1 MLRGWRFGPGSGRR
15 SAVTTTIHN
24 SESDWGKTMGAA
36 TTPRLQVGL
45 RGRLFMAFGLVAA
58 LTVIASI
65 NSIVSYNS
73 LQSSLGVIADT
84 SLPEITRSSHV
95 IKAAGDVGAAAPSLL
110 AAASN
115 SEREQAAKALTIS
128 RGELTRAVGALGKDD
143 AAALGKIVQPI
154 LDNLTRLEQSVAER
168 QSIATARTARIN
180 ELRKTHQKLA
190 EKLIPIADDVG
201 FTLAMALET
210 AADKQDL
217 ALVRKTLLGLADN
230 ELGALQAVLA
240 LRAESNLILGIL
252 VEAADLASAD
262 LLPPVRD
269 RFNATARR
277 LGKAAATLQDAETTR
292 LVEQLIAIGRASD
305 NIFDLK
311 QKEIAATKQGSDVVA
326 QNRELTSQLEIG
338 VRQLGQRSEAAAAA
352 TVHASETQIS
362 SGRVVLIG
370 LAVGS
375 LLAALLIGWLYVGR
389 AVVRRLVGLQV
400 SMKALAAGDL
410 STQVATGGSDEI
422 GAMASALQVFKDNMA
437 ESNRLRAERSESEKR
452 AADQRRSDMWRLAD
466 EFQAAIGEIVE
477 TVSSASTELEASAK
491 TLTDTASETQ
501 QLSGLVEKASGSAS
515 SNVSSVAIAAEEMT
529 ASIAEINRQVQE
541 STRIATE
548 AVQQAEVTDAR
559 INELSKAATRIG
571 DVINLITTIAEQ
583 TNLLALNATI
593 EAARAGESGR
603 GFAVVAQ
610 EVKSL
615 ATQTSKATSE
625 ISAQIASMQLATQDS
640 VTAIKQIGATIGR
653 ISEIA
658 STIAVSVEQQGGA
671 TQEIVHNVQNAAQST
686 RQVAAN
692 IVEVNKGAYE
702 TSSASSQVLSSAQS
716 LSGESN
722 RLKLEVDRFLETVR
736 AA

>member
-1 MLRGWRFGPGSGRR
+1 MKAVMSKLR
-15 SAVTTTIHN
+15 I
-24 SESDWGKTMGAA
+24 
-36 TTPRLQVGL
+36 GL

-65 NSIVSYNS
+65 NAIVSYNS
-73 LQSSLGVIADT
+73 LGSSLGVIAER
-84 SLPEITRSSHV
+84 SLPEITRSSQV
-95 IKAAGDVGAAAPSLL
+95 VKAAGSVGAAAPSLL
-110 AAASN
+110 AAAN
-115 SEREQAAKALTIS
+115 DSEREQAAKALALS
-128 RGELTRAVGALGKDD
+128 RDDLTRAIGALSSED
-143 AAALGKIVQPI
+143 AALLNKAARPI
-154 LDNLTRLEQSVAER
+154 LDNLVRLEKSVTER
-168 QSIATARTARIN
+168 QAIAAARAARIA
-180 ELRKTHQKLA
+180 ELRKAHRKLA

-210 AADKQDL
+210 TADKQD
-217 ALVRKTLLGLADN
+217 VDVIRKTLLGLADN

-240 LRAESNLILGIL
+240 LRAESNLLLGIL

-262 LLPPVRD
+262 LLPPVKD
-269 RFNATARR
+269 RFNATARH
-277 LGKAAATLQDAETTR
+277 LGKAAAVLHDAETTK
-292 LVEQLIAIGRASD
+292 LVNELVAIGSGKD
-305 NIFDLK
+305 NVFDLK
-311 QKEIAATKQGSDVVA
+311 LKEIAAIKAGTDVVA

-352 TVHASETQIS
+352 SVNASEAEIS
-362 SGRVVLIG
+362 SGRIVLIS

-422 GAMASALQVFKDNMA
+422 GAMASALQVFKNNMA
-437 ESNRLRAERSESEKR
+437 ESNRLRAERLESEQQV
-452 AADQRRSDMWRLAD
+452 AAQRRSDMSRLAD

-491 TLTDTASETQ
+491 TLTNTASETQ
-501 QLSGLVEKASGSAS
+501 QLSGMVEAASGDAS
-515 SNVSSVAIAAEEMT
+515 NNVNSVAIATEEMT

-541 STRIATE
+541 STRIASE
-548 AVQQAEVTDAR
+548 AVQQAEITDAR

-610 EVKSL
+610 EVKTL

-625 ISAQIASMQLATQDS
+625 IGAQIAEMQAATQDS
-640 VTAIKQIGATIGR
+640 VAAIKQIGSTIGR

-658 STIAVSVEQQGGA
+658 STIAASVEQQGGA
-671 TQEIVHNVQNAAQST
+671 TQEIVHNVQDAAKST
-686 RQVAAN
+686 SQVAAN
-692 IVEVNKGAYE
+692 IIEVNKGAYE
-702 TSSASSQVLSSAQS
+702 TSSASSQVLASAQS

>member
-1 MLRGWRFGPGSGRR
+1 MRALLS
-15 SAVTTTIHN
+15 
-24 SESDWGKTMGAA
+24 K
-36 TTPRLQVGL
+36 LQVGL

-58 LTVIASI
+58 LTVIASV
-65 NSIVSYNS
+65 NAIVSYNS
-73 LQSSLGVIADT
+73 LGNSLGVIAER

-95 IKAAGDVGAAAPSLL
+95 VKAAGNVGSAAPSLL
-110 AAASN
+110 AAAN
-115 SEREQAAKALTIS
+115 DAEREHAAKALAVS
-128 RGELTRAVGALGKDD
+128 RDELTRAIGALSTED
-143 AAALGKIVQPI
+143 AALLNKTAQPI
-154 LDNLTRLEQSVAER
+154 LDNLARLEKSVTER
-168 QSIATARTARIN
+168 QSIAAARASRIA

-210 AADKQDL
+210 AADKQD
-217 ALVRKTLLGLADN
+217 VTVIRQTLLGLADN
-230 ELGALQAVLA
+230 ELGTLQAVLA
-240 LRAESNLILGIL
+240 LRAESNLLLGIL
-252 VEAADLASAD
+252 VEAADLASVD
-262 LLPPVRD
+262 LLPPVKD

-277 LGKAAATLQDAETTR
+277 LGKAAAVLQNADTTKLVSQ
-292 LVEQLIAIGRASD
+292 LVETGSGKD

-311 QKEIAATKQGSDVVA
+311 LKEIAATKAGTDVVA
-326 QNRELTSQLEIG
+326 QNRELTSQLEVG

-352 TVHASETQIS
+352 SVNASEAEIS
-362 SGRVVLIG
+362 SGRIVLIG

-389 AVVRRLVGLQV
+389 AVVRRLVGLQA

-437 ESNRLRAERSESEKR
+437 ESNRLRAERLESEKH
-452 AADQRRSDMWRLAD
+452 AAAQRRADMSRLAD
-466 EFQAAIGEIVE
+466 EFQAAVGEIIE

-491 TLTDTASETQ
+491 TLTHTASETQ
-501 QLSGLVEKASGSAS
+501 QLSGMVESASGDAS
-515 SNVSSVAIAAEEMT
+515 NNVNSVASATEEMT

-541 STRIATE
+541 STRIASE
-548 AVQQAEVTDAR
+548 AVQQAELTDAR
-559 INELSKAATRIG
+559 INELSKAAMRIG

-610 EVKSL
+610 EVKTL

-625 ISAQIASMQLATQDS
+625 ISAQIAGMQVATQDS
-640 VTAIKQIGATIGR
+640 VAAIKQIGSTIGR

-658 STIAVSVEQQGGA
+658 STIAASVEQQGGA
-671 TQEIVHNVQNAAQST
+671 TQEIVQNVQEAAKST
-686 RQVAAN
+686 SQVAAN

-702 TSSASSQVLSSAQS
+702 TSSASSQVLASAQS

>member
-1 MLRGWRFGPGSGRR
+1 MK
-15 SAVTTTIHN
+15 AVM
-24 SESDWGKTMGAA
+24 SK
-36 TTPRLQVGL
+36 LQVGL

-58 LTVIASI
+58 LTVIASV
-65 NSIVSYNS
+65 NAIVSYNS
-73 LQSSLGVIADT
+73 LGSSLGVIAER
-84 SLPEITRSSHV
+84 SLPEITRSSQV
-95 IKAAGDVGAAAPSLL
+95 VKAAGSVGAAAPSLL
-110 AAASN
+110 AAAN
-115 SEREQAAKALTIS
+115 DTEREQAARTLALS
-128 RGELTRAVGALGKDD
+128 RDDLTRAIGTLSSED
-143 AAALGKIVQPI
+143 AALLNKAARPI
-154 LDNLTRLEQSVAER
+154 LDNLTRLEQSVTER
-168 QSIATARTARIN
+168 QAIAAARAARIA

-210 AADKQDL
+210 AADKQD
-217 ALVRKTLLGLADN
+217 VDVIRKTLLGLADN

-240 LRAESNLILGIL
+240 LRAESNLLLGIL
-252 VEAADLASAD
+252 VEAADLTSAD
-262 LLPPVRD
+262 LLPPVKD

-277 LGKAAATLQDAETTR
+277 LGKAATVLQNAETTK
-292 LVEQLIAIGRASD
+292 LVNELVTIGNGKD

-311 QKEIAATKQGSDVVA
+311 LKEIAATKAGTDVVV

-352 TVHASETQIS
+352 SVNASEAEIS
-362 SGRVVLIG
+362 SGRIVLIG

-422 GAMASALQVFKDNMA
+422 GAMASALQVFKNSMA
-437 ESNRLRAERSESEKR
+437 ESNRLRAERSESEKQ
-452 AADQRRSDMWRLAD
+452 AVAQRRADMSKLAD

-491 TLTDTASETQ
+491 TLTNTASETQ
-501 QLSGLVEKASGSAS
+501 QLSGMVEAASGDAS
-515 SNVSSVAIAAEEMT
+515 NNVNSVAIATEEMT

-541 STRIATE
+541 STRIASE
-548 AVQQAEVTDAR
+548 AVHQAEMTDAR

-610 EVKSL
+610 EVKTL

-625 ISAQIASMQLATQDS
+625 ISAQIAGMQVATQDS
-640 VTAIKQIGATIGR
+640 VAAIKQIGSTIGR

-658 STIAVSVEQQGGA
+658 STIAASVEQQGGA
-671 TQEIVHNVQNAAQST
+671 TQEIVHNVQDAAKST
-686 RQVAAN
+686 SQVAAN
-692 IVEVNKGAYE
+692 IVEVNRGAYE
-702 TSSASSQVLSSAQS
+702 TSSASSQVLASAQS

-722 RLKLEVDRFLETVR
+722 RLKLEVDRFLENVR